1 MSAWRPEGEG
11 FEPGTE
17 SGRDGASRP
26 KAAAFF
32 DMDGTL
38 VRSNLVQS
46 FLFLTRHEPSLPE
59 SIAKTALGLAKI
71 PVFAAVDRR
80 SRTAFNEM
88 LFAGLK
94 GCFFDDLLEVAE
106 LHFEMLLMP
115 NLFPGAPDLVARGKK
130 MGLHQVI
137 ISGNLDFLVAPLVRH
152 LGLDAQITNRLEVV
166 DGVCTGRALKPLVA
180 SAAKAQ
186 MVREYAQAGGFDL
199 SKSFAYSDSH
209 SDLPMLSV
217 VGRPAAVHPDGRLAR
232 VAREMR
238 WPILSLDDAPSW
250 KRWVPR

>member
-1 MSAWRPEGEG
+1 MSAYRPEEKG
-11 FEPGTE
+11 FEPGT
-17 SGRDGASRP
+17 GALGDGAARP
-26 KAAAFF
+26 RAAAFF

-46 FLFLTRHEPSLPE
+46 FLFLTRHEPSLPD
-59 SIAKTALGLAKI
+59 SIVKTALGVAKI
-71 PVFAAVDRR
+71 PMFAAVDRR
-80 SRTAFNEM
+80 SRTAFNEL

-106 LHFEMLLMP
+106 LHFERVLKP
-115 NLFPGAPDLVARGKK
+115 NLFPGASDLVARGRKT
-130 MGLHQVI
+130 GLHQVI

-166 DGVCTGRALKPLVA
+166 DGICTGRALRPVVA

-186 MVREYAQAGGFDL
+186 LVRTYAQAGGIDL
-199 SKSFAYSDSH
+199 SRSFAYSDSH

-217 VGRPAAVHPDGRLAR
+217 VGRPAAVHPDRRLAR
-232 VAREMR
+232 VAAEMR
-238 WPILSLDDAPSW
+238 WPVLSLDDEPAW
-250 KRWVPR
+250 KRWIPR